1 MMSPEQRPLADALA
15 AELLHQLRSP
25 AGDPATRTR
34 RVALARQALGAGLT
48 GKAIPLLAAM
58 NRAAPADA
66 ELALLHGVALRLEQR
81 LVDAVEVFAAALAAG
96 ARDPALLQGLAQ
108 TRYEV
113 GLPAAVLFGEAQR
126 ASPAN
131 LDILRNRA
139 AALAAEGDAQGAE
152 ALLEA
157 ALADQPAWLDGHKAL
172 SVLRWTSGNAARF
185 ADSYAAALAV
195 QPASADLWLAWFRA
209 VAQTRDWIATQAVL
223 DRAEA
228 ALGASPALLAARLFV
243 ASESGDL
250 AGTETL
256 LGRTAAIQGETINL
270 CRVRH
275 YLRTGRLAEAEAVA
289 LPQVITPSAPLF
301 WPYVSLIWRMAGDAR
316 ADWLDR
322 PEQFIDAVDVD
333 LSAAELAELAEV
345 LRGLHVME
353 RPYIEQSVR
362 GGTQTD
368 RSVIQRHEPIIRLA
382 KARWLDAIRRYVDA
396 LPPFEQGHPLLGLQR
411 GELLVEGSWSVRLT
425 RQGYNVPHNHP
436 VGWLSTAF
444 YIALPTGAQLG
455 PAPAGHIAFGTPPEE
470 LGLDLT
476 AYSTIEPRVGR
487 TAVFPSTMWHRT
499 MPFEDG
505 ERLVMAL
512 DIRRPRC

>member
-1 MMSPEQRPLADALA
+1 MNPEQRQLANALA
-15 AELLHQLRSP
+15 AELLHQLRAP

-34 RVALARQALGAGLT
+34 RVALARQALGAGLA

-81 LVDAVEVFAAALAAG
+81 LVEAVDVFTAALATS

-113 GLPAAVLFGEAQR
+113 GLPAAALFAQ
-126 ASPAN
+126 AQSANPDN

-157 ALADQPAWLDGHKAL
+157 ALDRQPDWLDGHKAL
-172 SVLRWTSGNAARF
+172 SVLRWTSGEAARF
-185 ADSYAAALAV
+185 ADSYAAALAA
-195 QPASADLWLAWFRA
+195 QPGNADLWLAWFRA
-209 VAQTRDWIATQAVL
+209 VAQTRDWAATRDVL
-223 DRAEA
+223 DRAEQ
-228 ALGASPALLAARLFV
+228 ALGESPALLVARLFV

-250 AGTETL
+250 PATEAL
-256 LGRTAAIQGETINL
+256 LAQTAAIQGETINL

-275 YLRTGRLAEAEAVA
+275 FLRTGRLAEAEAVA

-316 ADWLDR
+316 AQWLDR
-322 PEQFIDAVDVD
+322 PDQFIAAVDVD
-333 LSAAELAELAEV
+333 LAAAELAELAEV

-382 KARWLDAIRRYVDA
+382 KARWLDVIRRYVDA
-396 LPPFEQGHPLLGLQR
+396 LPPFEQGHPLLGLPR
-411 GELLVEGSWSVRLT
+411 GELLVEGSWSVRLL

-470 LGLDLT
+470 LGLDLP
-476 AYSTIEPRVGR
+476 AYRTIEPRVGR

-512 DIRRPRC
+512 DIRRPRF

>member
-1 MMSPEQRPLADALA
+1 MTPDQRQLTDALA
-15 AELLHQLRSP
+15 AELLHQLRAP

-34 RVALARQALGAGLT
+34 RVALARQALGAGLA
-48 GKAIPLLAAM
+48 GKAVPLLAAM
-58 NRAAPADA
+58 NRAAPADT

-81 LVDAVEVFAAALAAG
+81 LVEAVDVFSAALATG

-113 GLPAAVLFGEAQR
+113 GLPAAAVFGEAC
-126 ASPAN
+126 AANPAN
-131 LDILRNRA
+131 LDILRGRA
-139 AALAAEGDAQGAE
+139 AALAAEGDAAGAE
-152 ALLEA
+152 ALLET
-157 ALADQPAWLDGHKAL
+157 ALARQPDWLDGHKAL
-172 SVLRWTSGNAARF
+172 SVMRWTSGDAARF

-195 QPASADLWLAWFRA
+195 QPANPDLWLAWFRA
-209 VAQTRDWIATQAVL
+209 LAQTRDWAATLDVL

-228 ALGASPALLAARLFV
+228 ALGASPALLVARLFV

-250 AGTETL
+250 AETETL
-256 LGRTAAIQGETINL
+256 LARTAAIQGETINL

-275 YLRTGRLAEAEAVA
+275 YLRQRRLAEAQGVA
-289 LPQVITPSAPLF
+289 LPQLITPSAPLF

-316 ADWLDR
+316 AEWLDR
-322 PEQFIDAVDVD
+322 PDQFIAAVDVD

-368 RSVIQRHEPIIRLA
+368 RSVIQRHEPIIQLA
-382 KARWLDAIRRYVDA
+382 KARWLDAIREYVDG
-396 LPPFEQGHPLLGLQR
+396 LPPFEQGHPLLGLPR
-411 GELLVEGSWSVRLT
+411 GELLVEGSWSVRLL

-470 LGLDLT
+470 LDLDLP
-476 AYSTIEPRVGR
+476 AYRTIAPRVGR

-499 MPFEDG
+499 MPFADG

-512 DIRRPRC
+512 DIRRPRF

>member
-1 MMSPEQRPLADALA
+1 MNPEQRQLANALA
-15 AELLHQLRSP
+15 AELLNQLRSP
-25 AGDPATRTR
+25 AADPAVRAR
-34 RVALARQALGAGLT
+34 RVALARQALGTGLAA
-48 GKAIPLLAAM
+48 KAIPLLAAL
-58 NRAAPADA
+58 NKNAPADA

-81 LVDAVEVFAAALAAG
+81 LVEAVDVFAAALAAG

-113 GLPAAVLFGEAQR
+113 GLPAAALFAQ
-126 ASPAN
+126 AQSANPAN
-131 LDILRNRA
+131 LEILRNHA
-139 AALAAEGDAQGAE
+139 AALAAEGDFAA
-152 ALLEA
+152 AAAMLEA

-172 SVLRWTSGNAARF
+172 SVMRWTSGDTARF
-185 ADSYAAALAV
+185 ADSYAAALTV
-195 QPASADLWLAWFRA
+195 QPGNAELWLAWFRA
-209 VAQTRDWIATQAVL
+209 LAQTRDWAATGVVL
-223 DRAEA
+223 DCAEA
-228 ALGASPALLAARLFV
+228 ALGESPALLVARLFV

-250 AGTETL
+250 AGTDAL

-275 YLRTGRLAEAEAVA
+275 FLRTGRLAEAEAVA

-316 ADWLDR
+316 SEWLDR
-322 PEQFIDAVDVD
+322 PDQFIRPVDVD

-382 KARWLDAIRRYVDA
+382 KARWLDAIRSYVA
-396 LPPFEQGHPLLGLQR
+396 GLPPYEQGHPLLGLPR
-411 GELLVEGSWSVRLT
+411 GELLVEGSWSVRLL

-455 PAPAGHIAFGTPPEE
+455 PAPAGHIAFGTAPEE
-470 LGLDLT
+470 LGLDLP
-476 AYSTIEPRVGR
+476 AYCTIEPRVGR